1 MSGGA
6 SDLLAVYL
14 RESDYKVMAVV
25 RTNGTWSAPALVD
38 PNAFSNDPVAAI
50 GLPNGKALVVFRG
63 SDKKPYFSTFDGTST
78 WTAAAALLGA
88 TNPLIESVPSIAPGV
103 CGADAIV
110 AMVESGAGV
119 VTVPFSSGAFGST
132 TSITGTSGAKF
143 VAVGTLP

>member
-1 MSGGA
+1 
-6 SDLLAVYL
+6 
-14 RESDYKVMAVV
+14 MAVV
-25 RTNGTWSAPALVD
+25 RTNGAWSSPALID

-63 SDKKPYFSTFDGTST
+63 SDQKPYFSTFDGTST
-78 WTAAAALLGA
+78 WTTSAPVLGA
-88 TNPLIESVPSIAPGV
+88 TNPTIESLPSIAPGV

-110 AMVESGAGV
+110 AFVEAGGGV

-143 VAVGTLP
+143 VAVSTLP